1 LLEPDLV
8 SATAAYLRAAMA
20 QQFNCTST
28 NGGVWSDKADQ
39 GSYPYA
45 VVQDTS
51 EQYVRSSNDPA
62 TGYKNTYHAR
72 GTLHVII
79 YAYDKAQTRLLG
91 RQVMAALDNDQS
103 DGQLN
108 STEGKCLDMEP
119 MGAQVMPPDESGPTA
134 PNIYRRAVT
143 FNYVQEFYL

>member
-1 LLEPDLV
+1 MSYPDLV
-8 SATAAYLRAAMA
+8 TAVAGYLRTAMA
-20 QQFNCTST
+20 AQFGCTPT

-39 GSYPYA
+39 GQYPYA

-51 EQYVRSSNDPA
+51 EQYIRSSNDPA
-62 TGYKNTYHAR
+62 TGFKNTYHAR

-79 YAYDKAQTRLLG
+79 YAYDKALTRLLG

-108 STEGKCLDMEP
+108 STEGTILDMEP
-119 MGAQVMPPDESGPTA
+119 MGSQVLPPDESGPMSA
-134 PNIYRRAVT
+134 NVYRRLVT
-143 FNYVQEFYL
+143 FNYVQQFYL